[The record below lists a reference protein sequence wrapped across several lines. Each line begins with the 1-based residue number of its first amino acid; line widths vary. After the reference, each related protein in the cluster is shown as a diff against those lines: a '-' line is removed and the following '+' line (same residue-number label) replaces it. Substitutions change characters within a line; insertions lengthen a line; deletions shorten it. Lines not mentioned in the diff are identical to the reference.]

1 MPVRAAGRILFM
13 DEGFSGVARTWSDG
27 RPEIQQKKVSKIV
40 YEMNPALRGATP
52 LYRNPAAP

>member
-1 MPVRAAGRILFM
+1 
-13 DEGFSGVARTWSDG
+13 VAKNPASSD
-27 RPEIQQKKVSKIV
+27 PEIQQKKVSKIV